1 MLQPAHTL
9 PSPYYLYAPHRLDDG
24 FAHTAQLHML
34 CHQLNRAGYPAYLV
48 DALVVHGGWWTPLL
62 TPAAMAAHHVA
73 GLTPISI
80 QISGQGGRSLPGLQV
95 RFLPTLQQTEATD
108 LHARLSF
115 TPPEPPPAM
124 AQGLTLEAALP
135 WFDPALLALPLKG
148 PQRTGALVYSGHLP
162 GPQFKLRPEHA
173 ALQDISPFADHPVG
187 TPERWRLLSEAQVL
201 YAYAGGAIA
210 TEARLLGCQVVY
222 VANDHQLQNLPQH
235 PMDTW
240 GICLNTLDTPLDAR
254 PYSTQAFRE
263 TLGALEQDAP
273 ALLARLIETTQSAAA
288 ALPPRQAWSAQ
299 QLHAVE
305 SWLPSSPPG
314 RAARADEMAT
324 DKLCRDYEVWKTKA
338 SPTEIYSDICAELVS
353 SGQVQPPAVHIFG
366 HGRDSDALADAMDE
380 LGKSWLGPSRIVIH
394 ADLPSPG
401 ELGDGV
407 QWVGPDDAWPRAP
420 HGGSTD
426 EWVIL
431 LEAGTRLEPY
441 TLIELLAA
449 ARSQPQTQMVYAAH
463 DVPLAAD
470 QSLPQFTGGANVE
483 WLRGTNYLGGVV
495 AVRATA
501 WMDIPGRNRYAS
513 AYRMALRGSAQHGA
527 ACIHYVDKILSH
539 AATQLAAG
547 QEEDEFTAAQ
557 AELQL
562 RHPGATLQASD
573 LLGCW
578 RVRYPD
584 PETAVSLVV
593 PTGKQQGY
601 LRSLLLSCIHRCP
614 GDLREALLVV
624 QDEDLPSR
632 EQFVQQWPHAATL
645 PLRLIASGGGAY
657 NHARSINLGMAAATT
672 ELVLVCDDDIEW
684 LDADAVR
691 ELRRLF
697 AEDTVAIAA
706 PRLVVQQ
713 GANPLIVA
721 GPHLPGGDGL
731 LLNYTGERQG
741 LAERGGLNRL
751 QMAQDVAGV
760 HGSCWMAR
768 RSAVQAAGGLDE
780 VHTPLFQ
787 PVTDLGYRL
796 QQAGGRLVWT
806 PHANAL
812 HMGGMTL
819 KALRRDP
826 VRALALSQA
835 SMAEARQVRD
845 RWVGFAGQHPL
856 YSKHLSGHRPYAL
869 DTDMVNVWSMDFK
882 ARPRVLAL
890 PLRSGSG
897 QYRVVEPLDAVQFH
911 SLAET
916 CVVEPEKPGQAER
929 RILTPLDVARFR
941 PDRIVV
947 QHSISDQDI
956 ANLRAIR
963 QAHPQAFIVQLM
975 DDLTSDLPVSHPSHV
990 FGQREGHI
998 RTLQA
1003 LELSDR
1009 LIVSTQP
1016 LADYYAPHC
1025 KDIRLVPNALDM
1037 LHWGQYQ
1044 RPAPER
1050 ARLRIGWAGAA
1061 QHLGDLRLVQRVVQ
1075 ALADQVDWVFMGM
1088 CPDELRPYVKE
1099 FHRFVSYKD
1108 YPAKLASLDLDI
1120 AIAPLE
1126 NNPFNACKS
1135 NLRLLE
1141 YGAMGWPVVCSDVYP
1156 YQTDSPPVL
1165 RVPDDDVAWLDALG
1179 RLMADAGLRRA
1190 QGQTLNAW
1198 LQDKYTLER
1207 HAKDWFRAIFEPP
1220 AGS

>member
-1 MLQPAHTL
+1 MLPSASAL
-9 PSPYYLYAPHRLDDG
+9 PSPYYIHAPHRLDDG

-34 CHQLNRAGYPAYLV
+34 CHQLNMAGYPAYLV
-48 DALVVHGGWWTPLL
+48 DALVVHGGWWTPIL

-80 QISGQGGRSLPGLQV
+80 QIPGQGGRSLPGLQV
-95 RFLPTLQQTEATD
+95 RFLPTMQQTDAPD
-108 LHARLSF
+108 LHARLGF
-115 TPPEPPPAM
+115 IPPQPLPAD
-124 AQGLTLEAALP
+124 AQNVTLEAALP
-135 WFDPALLALPLKG
+135 WFDPTLLALPLQE
-148 PQRTGALVYSGHLP
+148 PQQRTGALAYSGHLP
-162 GPQFKLRPEHA
+162 AAQFKLRPEHA
-173 ALQDISPFADHPVG
+173 ALQDISPFADQPVG
-187 TPERWRLLSEAQVL
+187 TPERWRLLSQAQVL
-201 YAYAGGAIA
+201 YAYAGGCVV

-240 GICLNTLDTPLDAR
+240 GICLNTPDAPLDPR
-254 PYSTQAFRE
+254 PYGTPAFRE
-263 TLGALEQDAP
+263 TLGALVQEAP
-273 ALLARLIETTQSAAA
+273 ALLARLIKATQTAAA
-288 ALPPRQAWSAQ
+288 ALPPQRAWSAQ

-305 SWLPSSPPG
+305 SWLPSSPQS
-314 RAARADEMAT
+314 RAARADEMAI
-324 DKLCRDYEVWKTKA
+324 DKLCRDYETWKAKA
-338 SPTEIYSDICAELVS
+338 APTEIYSDICAELVS
-353 SGQVQPPAVHIFG
+353 SGQVQPPAVHIFS
-366 HGRDSDALADAMDE
+366 HGRDTNALADAMDE

-394 ADLPSPG
+394 ADVPAPG
-401 ELGDGV
+401 DLGEGV
-407 QWVGPDDAWPRAP
+407 QWVGPGDDWPSPA
-420 HGGSTD
+420 HDSTTD
-426 EWVIL
+426 EWVVL
-431 LEAGTRLEPY
+431 LDAGTQLEPY

-449 ARSQPQTQMVYAAH
+449 ARSHPQACMVYAAH
-463 DVPLAAD
+463 DAALAPG

-495 AVRATA
+495 AVRAADWTQV
-501 WMDIPGRNRYAS
+501 PGRGRYAS
-513 AYRMALRGSAQHGA
+513 AYRMALRSSARQGA
-527 ACIHYVDKILSH
+527 ACIHYVDKVLSH
-539 AATQLAAG
+539 AAPQLARG
-547 QEEDEFTAAQ
+547 QEEEEFTAAQ

-562 RHPGATLQASD
+562 LHPGATLQASD

-584 PETAVSLVV
+584 SGAAVSLVV

-601 LRSLLLSCIHRCP
+601 LRSLLLSCIRCCP
-614 GDLREALLVV
+614 GDIREALLVV
-624 QDEDLPSR
+624 QDEDLPSM
-632 EQFVQQWPHAATL
+632 EQFVQQWPHAAEL
-645 PLRLIASGGGAY
+645 PLRLIAGGGGAY
-657 NHARSINLGMAAATT
+657 SHARSINLGMAAADTDR
-672 ELVLVCDDDIEW
+672 VLVCDDDVEW
-684 LDADAVR
+684 LDAGAVR

-697 AEDTVAIAA
+697 ADESVAIAA
-706 PRLVVQQ
+706 PRLVLQQ
-713 GANPLIVA
+713 GANPLVVA

-741 LAERGGLNRL
+741 LAERGCLNRL

-780 VHTPLFQ
+780 VHTPLLQ

-796 QQAGGRLVWT
+796 QQTGWRLVWT

-812 HMGGMTL
+812 HMGGVTL

-826 VRALALSQA
+826 VQALALSQA
-835 SMAEARQVRD
+835 GMAEARHMRD
-845 RWVGFAGQHPL
+845 CWVGFAGQHPL

-869 DTDMVNVWSMDFK
+869 DTDMVNAWSLDFQ

-897 QYRVVEPLDAVQFH
+897 QYRVIEPLDAVQLR

-929 RILTPLDVARFR
+929 RVLTPLDVARFR

-947 QHSISDQDI
+947 QHSTSDQDI
-956 ANLRAIR
+956 ANLRSIR
-963 QAHPQAFIVQLM
+963 QAHPRAFIVQLM
-975 DDLTSDLPVSHPSHV
+975 DDLTSDLPASHPSHV
-990 FGQREGHI
+990 YGQREGHI

-1016 LADYYAPHC
+1016 LADYYAPYC

-1037 LHWGQYQ
+1037 RHWGQLQ
-1044 RPAPER
+1044 RPARER
-1050 ARLRIGWAGAA
+1050 GRLRIGWAGAA

-1075 ALADQVDWVFMGM
+1075 ELAGEVDWVFMGM

-1126 NNPFNACKS
+1126 DNPFNACKS

-1156 YQTDSPPVL
+1156 YQTGNPPVL
-1165 RVPDDDVAWLDALG
+1165 RVPDDGGAWLDALR
-1179 RLMADAGLRRA
+1179 RLIANAGLRQA
-1190 QGQTLNAW
+1190 QGRALHGW
-1198 LQDKYTLER
+1198 LQASYTLER
-1207 HAKDWFRAIFEPP
+1207 HADDWFHAIFDQPV
-1220 AGS
+1220 G